1 MNYSLKTCLSE
12 WVLSHSVVSNSLCP
26 HELCPPGCS
35 VHGIF
40 QARGLEWADISSS
53 RGSSQSREICLVV
66 LNYFPFFYSL
76 IEVEILTSSI
86 KLTWGPH
93 NPNNKLAYQPRRS
106 NTHVIDKLLVLGFIS
121 YMNPT
126 VLVSFLHV
134 YSCSDFQ

>member
-40 QARGLEWADISSS
+40 QASVLEWADISSS
-53 RGSSQSREICLVV
+53 RGSSQFREICLVV
-66 LNYFPFFYSL
+66 FNYFPFFYSL

-93 NPNNKLAYQPRRS
+93 NPNNKLAHQPRRS
-106 NTHVIDKLLVLGFIS
+106 KTHVIVKLLVLGFIS

-134 YSCSDFQ
+134 YSCSDFK